1 MKLVIGNK
9 NYSSWSL
16 RPWLALR
23 VAQIPFEEV
32 RIPLYQPD
40 SKARQLGYAPSGKV
54 PVLIDGGLK
63 IWDSLAIAE
72 YLAERFPE
80 RGLWPAELGARAWAR
95 SISAEMHAG
104 FGALRSQMPMNCR
117 GHFPGCGQS
126 DAVLAEIERIVSIW
140 RECRERY
147 AENGPFL
154 FGAFSNADAFY
165 APVATRFLTYEVA
178 LPPVCRAYVDAV
190 IALPAMQEWYAAAIV
205 ESERLERSEP
215 YATP

>member
-32 RIPLYQPD
+32 RIPLYQPG

-104 FGALRSQMPMNCR
+104 FAALRSQMPMNCR

-126 DAVLAEIERIVSIW
+126 DAVRAEIERIVSIW

-178 LPPVCRAYVDAV
+178 LPPVCRTYVDAV

-205 ESERLERSEP
+205 ESERLEHSEP

>member
-104 FGALRSQMPMNCR
+104 FAALRSQMPMNCR

-126 DAVLAEIERIVSIW
+126 DVVRAEIERIVSIW

-178 LPPVCRAYVDAV
+178 LPPVCRTYVDAV

-205 ESERLERSEP
+205 ESERLEHSEP